1 MNLQIF
7 IAAILLVL
15 PVSQAYS
22 QVFEKLTDYGIVS
35 VQEPARQEKLFD
47 PFAEEREDL
56 LKDSGKA
63 LPTQNEDLGLSEEP
77 DLGDDTDTENVKQS
91 SVKADKK
98 LDSESASASE
108 QHQTVSQHKLTIDQY
123 LRPIWTLSSKGQT
136 NLLPERGGFNFPLAV
151 PPNIL
156 QDKPRYTWSDSSIQW
171 QKPIGHHR
179 QLYFED
185 IALERCGTQVGKWK
199 QNVVSGVNFLGNA
212 VVLPIRRLRQPRWQL
227 YQQQVDRFSDL
238 ELTGR

>member
-98 LDSESASASE
+98 LDSCLLYTSPSPRDRTRSRMPSSA
-108 QHQTVSQHKLTIDQY
+108 
-123 LRPIWTLSSKGQT
+123 
-136 NLLPERGGFNFPLAV
+136 
-151 PPNIL
+151 
-156 QDKPRYTWSDSSIQW
+156 
-171 QKPIGHHR
+171 
-179 QLYFED
+179 
-185 IALERCGTQVGKWK
+185 
-199 QNVVSGVNFLGNA
+199 
-212 VVLPIRRLRQPRWQL
+212 
-227 YQQQVDRFSDL
+227 
-238 ELTGR
+238 